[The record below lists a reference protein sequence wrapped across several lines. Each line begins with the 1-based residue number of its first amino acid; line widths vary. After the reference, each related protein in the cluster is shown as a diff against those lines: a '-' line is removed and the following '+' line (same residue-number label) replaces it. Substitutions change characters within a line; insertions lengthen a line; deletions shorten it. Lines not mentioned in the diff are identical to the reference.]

1 MICDKIIS
9 DKNCNTIV
17 RNEGFNPNYVYIY
30 ILQLNKTTGTV
41 SQTFFRTKEN
51 VADDIKFTIGS
62 DGYYTLCKLKIPL
75 DTSKP
80 YYYKDGKF
88 LYKGIKEVSLYELLN
103 INPEVSELS
112 ITYYYYF
119 QLCKLRKCYV
129 NIVNKILNSRVSIQ
143 CNNSGVD
150 KEDIY
155 KRDLLLSA
163 INVISYLAEMEQ
175 FEEAERLLERI
186 SGCNGLCDTT
196 SSNGCGCG
204 CGN

>member
-1 MICDKIIS
+1 MICDKIVS

-17 RNEGFNPNYVYIY
+17 KNEGFNPDYVYVY
-30 ILQLNKTTGTV
+30 ILQLNKTNNKTI
-41 SQTFFRTKEN
+41 SQTFFKTSPEQ
-51 VADDIKFTIGS
+51 DIKFTIGQ
-62 DGYYTLCKLKIPL
+62 DGYYTLCKLKVPL
-75 DTSKP
+75 DISMP

-88 LYKGIKEVSLYELLN
+88 MYKGLREATLYEMLN
-103 INPEVSELS
+103 VNPETSQLK

-129 NIVNKILNSRVSIQ
+129 DAAKKIIDERASVN
-143 CNNSGVD
+143 CDNNGVD
-150 KEDIY
+150 KKDIY

-163 INVISYLAEMEQ
+163 INVITYLAEMEQ

-196 SSNGCGCG
+196 SINTCGCG